1 MKPPKYVYS
10 PVSGFGG
17 QSSLKH
23 PLVKG
28 LKVLPLYLNH
38 LRLSITH
45 LSMLLLFFLSL
56 SANTLYAQSA
66 APAEKDQCGTWVDK
80 DFQEE
85 AENAHV
91 LYRDF
96 LKAND
101 YEQAYEYWKT
111 AYELAPAADGKRAS
125 HYKDGRKILMEF
137 YKKETDEARKKEL
150 AQQILQLY
158 DEQMACYGDEVILL
172 GRKAYDMFYYLRS
185 PYSEVLAV
193 LDAAVEKGGNDCE
206 YIIFDPYA
214 RILTY
219 EFENG
224 RMDAE
229 RARQIIIKLNEIA
242 EYNIANNQQFGSYF
256 QQAKEAMDAVIA
268 PVEPK
273 IFDCEYYKKKFE
285 PEFRAN
291 PEDYEMLERFYKRLV
306 KQGCDESDPLV
317 AEIKAQ
323 YDKVV
328 AVVNAQRLAEFH
340 AKNPGA
346 HAKHIYE
353 QGKELEKEGKKDEA
367 MQKYREALAKYDEA
381 IEKAKAEKKG
391 DEVLATY
398 YFAQASIHGRKF
410 KRFSKAR
417 DLAYKAAKMKG
428 NWGAPYM
435 LIGDLYAMSANSCG
449 NDAYERGLVILAAID
464 KYAYAKSID
473 PEVAEEAGKKIAR
486 YSEHKPDKNE
496 GFMRGVQAGQKAK
509 IKCWIGETVTV
520 RFK

>member
-1 MKPPKYVYS
+1 MYVA
-10 PVSGFGG
+10 
-17 QSSLKH
+17 SSCL
-23 PLVKG
+23 
-28 LKVLPLYLNH
+28 LY
-38 LRLSITH
+38 
-45 LSMLLLFFLSL
+45 LLFFGL
-56 SANTLYAQSA
+56 SANVVLAQT
-66 APAEKDQCGTWVDK
+66 APVDKESCGTWVDK

-96 LKAND
+96 LKAKD
-101 YEQAYEYWKT
+101 YEQAYQYWKT

-125 HYKDGRKILMEF
+125 HYKDGRKILLEF

-150 AQQILQLY
+150 ADQILKLY
-158 DEQMACYGDEVILL
+158 DEQMACYGDEVLLL
-172 GRKAYDMFYYLRS
+172 GRKAYDMFYYLRT
-185 PYSEVLAV
+185 PYAQVLET
-193 LDAAVEKGGNDCE
+193 LDAAVEKGGNNCE

-214 RILTY
+214 RILVY

-242 EYNIANNQQFGSYF
+242 DYNIANNKDFGSYF
-256 QQAKEAMDAVIA
+256 EQAKEAMEAVIA

-273 IFDCEYYKKKFE
+273 IFDCAYYKKKFE

-291 PEDYEMLERFYKRLV
+291 PEDYEMLKRFYNRLV

-328 AVVNAQRLAEFH
+328 AEVNAQRLAEFH

-346 HAKHIYE
+346 HAKALYE
-353 QGKELEKEGKKDEA
+353 EGKYE
-367 MQKYREALAKYDEA
+367 EALKKYDEA
-381 IEKAKAEKKG
+381 IAKEMAEEKDPEQ
-391 DEVLATY
+391 LATY
-398 YFAQASIHGRKF
+398 YFAQASIYGRKL
-410 KRFSKAR
+410 KQYGKAR
-417 DLAYKAAKMKG
+417 SLAYKAAKLKD

-435 LIGDLYAMSANSCG
+435 LIGDLYAISANSCG
-449 NDAYERGLVILAAID
+449 SDAYERGLVVLAAID

-473 PEVAEEAGKKIAR
+473 PEVAEEANKKIAR
-486 YSEHKPDKNE
+486 YNSHKPDQNE
-496 GFMRGVQAGQKAK
+496 AFMRGVKAGQKAK
-509 IKCWIGETVTV
+509 VKCWIGETVTV
-520 RFK
+520 RF